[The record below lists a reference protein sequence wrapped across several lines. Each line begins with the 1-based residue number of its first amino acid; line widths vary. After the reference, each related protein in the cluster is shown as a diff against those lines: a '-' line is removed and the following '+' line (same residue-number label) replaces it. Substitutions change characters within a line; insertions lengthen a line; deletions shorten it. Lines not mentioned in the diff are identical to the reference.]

1 MKACP
6 YCAEEIQDA
15 ALICKHCGSRLTPT
29 RHSGAQ
35 PSRHLGAIASLT
47 LILAIVTGLGV
58 MHARQVAAA
67 RQQAIDDSVAAV
79 QVKAAAD
86 RMRER
91 REWAG
96 HDPPLPGTNP
106 ACRPY
111 RVKTV
116 VPSGPTHDSVCG
128 SVIW

>member
-29 RHSGAQ
+29 RHSGSSQ

-47 LILAIVTGLGV
+47 VILAIATGLGV
-58 MHARQVAAA
+58 VHARQVAVA
-67 RQQAIDDSVAAV
+67 RQRAIDDSIAAV

-86 RMRER
+86 RMREAR
-91 REWAG
+91 AADSSG
-96 HDPPLPGTNP
+96 VIIPGAAHNTKGD
-106 ACRPY
+106 AE
-111 RVKTV
+111 
-116 VPSGPTHDSVCG
+116 
-128 SVIW
+128 

>member
-15 ALICKHCGSRLTPT
+15 ALVCKHCGSRLTPT
-29 RHSGAQ
+29 RHSGGSQ

-47 LILAIVTGLGV
+47 VILAIVTGLGV
-58 MHARQVAAA
+58 VHARQAAVA
-67 RQQAIDDSVAAV
+67 RQQVIDDSIAAV

-91 REWAG
+91 RSA
-96 HDPPLPGTNP
+96 DSLDAITP
-106 ACRPY
+106 
-111 RVKTV
+111 RVAHNTK
-116 VPSGPTHDSVCG
+116 GDLE
-128 SVIW
+128 